1 MTEQTLQ
8 IKFDK
13 EKLEQIIKSTGIS
26 VKLDNKHLTIL
37 QELRDC
43 KIVCVRMNDSLNLFL

>member
-26 VKLDNKHLTIL
+26 VKLDNRKL
-37 QELRDC
+37 Q
-43 KIVCVRMNDSLNLFL
+43 